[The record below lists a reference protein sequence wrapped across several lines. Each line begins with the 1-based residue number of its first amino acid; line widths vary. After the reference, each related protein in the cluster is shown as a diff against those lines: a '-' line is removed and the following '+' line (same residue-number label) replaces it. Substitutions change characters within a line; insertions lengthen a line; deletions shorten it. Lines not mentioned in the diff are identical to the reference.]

1 MGAIL
6 AIAEATE
13 LAIDYLLVL
22 FEDKGFTAGA
32 LGSLGLVRK
41 GFSQGEYWVS
51 LIERN
56 LQALANLHG
65 LEAGF
70 DGLEPQIEFF

>member
-22 FEDKGFTAGA
+22 LEDKGFAAGA
-32 LGSLGLVRK
+32 LGSLGLAGK
-41 GFSQGEYWVS
+41 GLSQGEYWVS

-65 LEAGF
+65 LEVGF
-70 DGLEPQIEFF
+70 DRLEPQIEFF